1 MRFDTRGAVGL
12 VASAALVLLSACGGG
27 SGGSGARNMR
37 AVLTDDGC
45 TYQGDEEPDAGA
57 LTVDV
62 ENQSSVDGAFALA
75 GIAEGATIDDL
86 QKYMNEERQR
96 HQQGGQLRGPPAF
109 YSQVVRVG
117 VAAGTSSQLPAD
129 LEAGQYALMCL
140 NDDPPIWRVYLAG
153 QLDVTP

>member
-1 MRFDTRGAVGL
+1 MTFDTRVAVGL
-12 VASAALVLLSACGGG
+12 AASATIVLLSACGGG
-27 SGGSGARNMR
+27 SAAHDMS
-37 AVLTDDGC
+37 AVLTDGGC
-45 TYQGDEEPDAGA
+45 TYQGDEEPGAGA
-57 LTVDV
+57 LTVAV
-62 ENQSSVDGAFALA
+62 ENQSSVYGAFALA

-86 QKYMNEERQR
+86 KKSMNDERRR

-117 VAAGTSSQLPAD
+117 VAAGMSSQLPAD
-129 LEAGQYALMCL
+129 LKAGRYALMCF

>member
-1 MRFDTRGAVGL
+1 MAFDTRVAVGL
-12 VASAALVLLSACGGG
+12 AASATIVLLSACGGG
-27 SGGSGARNMR
+27 SGVEDVR

-45 TYQGDEEPDAGA
+45 TYQGDKAPGPGA
-57 LTVDV
+57 LTVEV
-62 ENQSSVDGAFALA
+62 QNQSSVDGAFALA

-86 QKYMNEERQR
+86 NKYMNDERQR
-96 HQQGGQLRGPPAF
+96 HQQGAELRGPPAF

-129 LEAGQYALMCL
+129 LAAGRYALMCF
-140 NDDPPIWRVYLAG
+140 NDDPPVWRAYLAG

>member
-1 MRFDTRGAVGL
+1 MTFDTRVAVGL
-12 VASAALVLLSACGGG
+12 AASATIVLLSACGGG
-27 SGGSGARNMR
+27 SGAHDMR

-45 TYQGDEEPDAGA
+45 TYQGDEEPGAGA

-86 QKYMNEERQR
+86 KKYMNEERQR

-129 LEAGQYALMCL
+129 LEAGRYVLMCF
-140 NDDPPIWRVYLAG
+140 NDDLPIWRVYLAG